1 VINDLTLPTVHENAD
16 HRHAGMDSRLAR
28 MLPETSMSAWI
39 PALHAGM
46 TPFREGLLQ
55 LTEAP
60 RERIFKGEDR
70 GCTETVKI
78 TDIETIP
85 IRLPTRRVHQWAS
98 LTTPIGVY
106 VIVELRTDEGLVGL
120 GEAPVLKDW
129 GGDYGKYFGETPQTT
144 THIIKDILGPAL
156 KGQDPCRFEQMH
168 AIMDKAVKGY
178 PYAKAAIDMAL
189 YDVAGKAM
197 QVPAYQFLGGCFRDR
212 ISIAHSLGLMEIEK
226 AIDEA
231 LQVKSEGV
239 KTIKLKGGLDPKRD
253 VELVRRMRD
262 ALGPEAKIC
271 VDANQG
277 YPTPKVAVQVTK
289 AMAEYGL
296 LYMEQPVEGIDRMA
310 EVAKRVDTPIMADES
325 AWTAQDVM
333 EIAQKNAADIISIYT
348 TKPGGLFKAKKVA
361 AIAEAAG
368 LPCNVNGS
376 VETGVGNAANIH
388 LAASTGVVTFG
399 CVVPVSTPK
408 EKAKQAIAGI
418 YYQDDIIKDAFEFSD
433 GDLLV
438 STKPGLGIELD
449 EEKLKHYRLD

>member
-1 VINDLTLPTVHENAD
+1 
-16 HRHAGMDSRLAR
+16 
-28 MLPETSMSAWI
+28 
-39 PALHAGM
+39 
-46 TPFREGLLQ
+46 
-55 LTEAP
+55 
-60 RERIFKGEDR
+60 
-70 GCTETVKI
+70 VKI

-106 VIVELRTDEGLVGL
+106 VIIKLHTDEGLVGL

-129 GGDYGKYFGETPQTT
+129 GGDYGKYFGETPGTT
-144 THIIKDILGPAL
+144 MHIINDILSPAL
-156 KGQDPCRFEQMH
+156 KGQEPCRFE
-168 AIMDKAVKGY
+168 AIHTLMDKAVKGY

-189 YDVAGKAM
+189 YDVVGKAM
-197 QVPAYQFLGGCFRDR
+197 QLPAYQFLGGCFRER
-212 ISIAHSLGLMEIEK
+212 VSMAHSLGLMEIEK

-231 LQVKSEGV
+231 LQAESEGV
-239 KTIKLKGGLDPKRD
+239 KTIKLKGGVDAKRD

-262 ALGPEAKIC
+262 ALAPQTSIC
-271 VDANQG
+271 LDANQG

-325 AWTAQDVM
+325 AWTPQDVL
-333 EIAQKNAADIISIYT
+333 EIAQKKAADIISIYT
-348 TKPGGLFKAKKVA
+348 TKPGGLFNAKKIAVL
-361 AIAEAAG
+361 AEAAG

-408 EKAKQAIAGI
+408 EKAKQGIAGI
-418 YYQDDIIKDAFEFSD
+418 YYQDDIIKDAFEYSD
-433 GDLLV
+433 GDILV
-438 STKPGLGIELD
+438 PTKPGLGIELD
-449 EEKLKHYRLD
+449 EDKLKHYRLD